1 LKKTFLQSLTRK
13 SEFKTVFEQGRKFPS
28 KHLILYVLPNHLCH
42 SRLGLAV
49 SRKVGNAVIRNR
61 VKRRLREIFRKL
73 FAEHPLCHDI
83 VVVARST
90 APEAELLALE
100 RSIRRII
107 AGMNHEETVTRY
119 YKVL

>member
-28 KHLILYVLPNHLCH
+28 KHLILYVLPNRLGH

-90 APEAELLALE
+90 SPEAELMALDK
-100 RSIRRII
+100 SIRRII
-107 AGMNHEETVTRY
+107 AGLNHEETVISNHQA
-119 YKVL
+119 L